1 VADLG
6 ERTGG
11 AAVNRAALEHI
22 IRAAAVISGDD
33 EIIVIG
39 SQAVL
44 GSFPNA
50 PAAMLLSD
58 EADVYP
64 KNFPERA
71 DLIEGSIGELSP
83 FHMTFGYYAE
93 GASEETASLP
103 VGWQARLVRVQNP
116 NTRGATGL
124 CLDVHDLVAAK
135 LVAGREKDS
144 AYAAAALGAKLV
156 DLNVL
161 LDRIAT
167 INVDDRLRHAA
178 SERAQSLVG

>member
-1 VADLG
+1 M
-6 ERTGG
+6 
-11 AAVNRAALEHI
+11 NRAALEHI

-44 GSFPNA
+44 ASFPDA
-50 PAAMLLSD
+50 PAVMLLSD

-83 FHMTFGYYAE
+83 FHDTFGYYAK
-93 GASEETASLP
+93 GASEQTASLP
-103 VGWQARLVRVQNP
+103 LGWQTRLVPLQNP

-124 CLDVHDLVAAK
+124 CLEVHDLVAAK
-135 LVAGREKDS
+135 LVAGREKDKV
-144 AYAAAALGAKLV
+144 YAAAAIAAKIV
-156 DLNVL
+156 DVEL
-161 LDRIAT
+161 LLERIAQ
-167 INVDDRLRHAA
+167 IDVDPRLLAA
-178 SERAQSLVG
+178 AAAVTRSLA